1 MAVCRVEKNK
11 NYTTM
16 SNYHLRDKNLSN
28 KACGLLSKML
38 SLPDAWD
45 YTTRG
50 LAAIC
55 KDGVDAI
62 TAQLKELEACGYLC
76 RHRLRDSKGRIT
88 DVEYI
93 IYEQPHLRPPDPEY
107 PHTENPDMG
116 EPDQGKPSTEKPAQ
130 IKKEENK
137 YRRKS
142 NTDGIK
148 YPSISPDWMEE
159 RRTYEAIIKDN
170 LDFDLLCEDNRYE
183 QERLQEIVDIMLDAI
198 CSQSPTIRINGE
210 DMPQQVVKSRFLK
223 LTSMHIEYVFDAMR
237 DNPSDIRNIRAYL
250 LTTLYNAALTI
261 DNYYSAKVNHDLYGV
276 PDSSGTPFFHA
287 QRKEESP

>member
-62 TAQLKELEACGYLC
+62 TAQLKELEACGYLY
-76 RHRLRDSKGRIT
+76 RQRLRDSKGRIT
-88 DVEYI
+88 DVEFI

-107 PHTENPDMG
+107 PHPENPDMG
-116 EPDQGKPSTEKPAQ
+116 EPDQEKPSTEKLSQ

-142 NTDGIK
+142 NTDCIK
-148 YPSISPDWMEE
+148 YPSIFPDRMEE
-159 RRTYEAIIKDN
+159 RRTYEAIIKEN
-170 LDFDLLCEDNRYE
+170 LDFDLLCESNRYE
-183 QERLQEIVDIMLDAI
+183 QERLQEIVDIMLDTI
-198 CSQSPTIRINGE
+198 CSNNPTIRINGE
-210 DMPQQVVKSRFLK
+210 DMPQQVEKSRFLK

-276 PDSSGTPFFHA
+276 PESSGTPFFHA
-287 QRKEESP
+287 QRKEGSP

>member
-76 RHRLRDSKGRIT
+76 RHRLRDGKGRIT

-107 PHTENPDMG
+107 PHPENPDMG
-116 EPDQGKPSTEKPAQ
+116 EPDQEKPSTEKPTQ

-137 YRRKS
+137 YRRKA
-142 NTDGIK
+142 NTDAIK
-148 YPSISPDWMEE
+148 YPSISPDRMDE
-159 RRTYEAIIKDN
+159 RRTYEAIIKEN
-170 LDFDLLCEDNRYE
+170 LDFDLLCESNRYE
-183 QERLQEIVDIMLDAI
+183 QERLREIVDIMLDAI

-237 DNPSDIRNIRAYL
+237 DNPSDIHNIRAYL
-250 LTTLYNAALTI
+250 LTALYNAALTI

-287 QRKEESP
+287 QRKEGSP

>member
-62 TAQLKELEACGYLC
+62 TAQLKELEACGYLY
-76 RHRLRDSKGRIT
+76 RQRLRDSKGRIT
-88 DVEYI
+88 DVEFI

-107 PHTENPDMG
+107 PHPENPDMG
-116 EPDQGKPSTEKPAQ
+116 EPDQEKPSTEKLSQ

-142 NTDGIK
+142 NTDCIK
-148 YPSISPDWMEE
+148 YPSISPDRMEE
-159 RRTYEAIIKDN
+159 RRTYEAIIKEN

-223 LTSMHIEYVFDAMR
+223 LTSMHIEYVFDTMR

-250 LTTLYNAALTI
+250 LTTLYNAVLTM

-287 QRKEESP
+287 QRKGERP